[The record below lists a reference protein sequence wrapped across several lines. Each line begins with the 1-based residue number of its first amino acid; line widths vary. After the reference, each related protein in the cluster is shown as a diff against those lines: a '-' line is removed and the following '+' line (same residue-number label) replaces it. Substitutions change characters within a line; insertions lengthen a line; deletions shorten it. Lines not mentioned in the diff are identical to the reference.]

1 MPRQNE
7 CLSFSSNP
15 LVSRIDYSE
24 AQNILE
30 LTTTKQKQLRRER
43 SQVLYKQVLL
53 KRTYTLVC
61 DLLDSDCSY
70 SSSSSTNQ
78 TYKCSLS
85 PLSTIDTNKRK
96 LSSDDHEIQPIIK
109 KSTSLMDKCY
119 DIKNDND
126 VLQFLRELNSVK
138 VTSSDDNEQ
147 NIPIIVFL
155 VYVVVFNKATN
166 ELFKRLCQLAPLNT
180 NIQKGKK
187 KQKSS

>member
-155 VYVVVFNKATN
+155 VYVVVFNKAV
-166 ELFKRLCQLAPLNT
+166 
-180 NIQKGKK
+180 
-187 KQKSS
+187 

>member
-1 MPRQNE
+1 MPQQNE
-7 CLSFSSNP
+7 SYSFSSNSI
-15 LVSRIDYSE
+15 VSCIDYSE

-30 LTTTKQKQLRRER
+30 LTTTKQKQLRRQR

-70 SSSSSTNQ
+70 SSNQ
-78 TYKCSLS
+78 TYKCQSS

-96 LSSDDHEIQPIIK
+96 LLSDDHELEPVIK
-109 KSTSLMDKCY
+109 KSKSLMDKYY

-138 VTSSDDNEQ
+138 VTS
-147 NIPIIVFL
+147 
-155 VYVVVFNKATN
+155 
-166 ELFKRLCQLAPLNT
+166 R
-180 NIQKGKK
+180 
-187 KQKSS
+187 